1 MMAFSLCR
9 PYSPIEATSKQ
20 SGRANSTGAAVEQ
33 LAGVGGDRA
42 PEVTDPVRKPGV
54 RRRGRG
60 RDLGQFVAEQED
72 RQALEPVDYRVG
84 PQGGGDVV
92 LPTESPNSE

>member
-1 MMAFSLCR
+1 
-9 PYSPIEATSKQ
+9 
-20 SGRANSTGAAVEQ
+20 
-33 LAGVGGDRA
+33 
-42 PEVTDPVRKPGV
+42 V

-72 RQALEPVDYRVG
+72 RQALEPVDYGVG

-92 LPTESPNSE
+92 LPTESPTTNDHAGLRIKMCWRNALNSAT